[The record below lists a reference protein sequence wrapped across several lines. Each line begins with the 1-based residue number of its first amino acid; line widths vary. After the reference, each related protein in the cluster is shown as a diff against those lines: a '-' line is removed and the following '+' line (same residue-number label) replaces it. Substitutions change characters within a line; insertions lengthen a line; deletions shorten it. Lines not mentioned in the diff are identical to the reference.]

1 MEEQETISPEYEEIK
16 KEYEIKINNNNNLR
30 IEINNDKIIFTLII
44 GISYYKYIKKYKYD
58 EIIKE
63 LDMLEHKNINE
74 VYDFLIKSEY
84 KIINEEKIKKI
95 IINNKEI
102 NLNEKL
108 LTNQELIKILIDEIN
123 KQNQKIDE

>member
-1 MEEQETISPEYEEIK
+1 
-16 KEYEIKINNNNNLR
+16 
-30 IEINNDKIIFTLII
+30 
-44 GISYYKYIKKYKYD
+44 
-58 EIIKE
+58 
-63 LDMLEHKNINE
+63 MLENKNINE

-123 KQNQKIDE
+123 KHNQKIDE